1 MFEMK
6 HDLHEAIRRLPIPVL
21 WERLG
26 LPGQVSGN
34 CTVRSPLRDDDRHP
48 SFSIFADG
56 RRFKDHGTGESGDS
70 FDFYQRI
77 TQTDARTAWR
87 AFKALAGNP

>member
-1 MFEMK
+1 MNNSS
-6 HDLHEAIRRLPIPVL
+6 LHQAIERLPIPVL

-26 LPGQVSGN
+26 LPGRVSSH
-34 CTVRSPLRDDDRHP
+34 CVVRSPLRDDDRHP

-56 RRFKDHGTGESGDS
+56 RRFKDHANGETGDS

-77 TQTDARTAWR
+77 TKTDAKTAWR
-87 AFKALAGNP
+87 PFKSLAGIR